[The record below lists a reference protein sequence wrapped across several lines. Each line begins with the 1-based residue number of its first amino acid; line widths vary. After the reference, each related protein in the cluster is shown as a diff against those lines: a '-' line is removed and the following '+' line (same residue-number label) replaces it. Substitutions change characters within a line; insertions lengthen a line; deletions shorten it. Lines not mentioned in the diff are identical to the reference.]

1 MTIDLKT
8 SYMGL
13 SLPHPLVVG
22 ASPLVD
28 DLDQVRRIE
37 DAGAAA
43 LVMHSLFEEQI
54 LHADEGLAAHIDSH
68 EDFYAEAT
76 SYFPQQIEYNLGPE
90 DYIDQIGRIHEIVSM
105 PVIGSLNGIH
115 LGSWVEYARHMETA
129 GVAALEIN
137 LYDQPTNATRSARDV
152 ENEYAQIVEAVCQ
165 SISIPVA
172 VKLSPFFTSLPHLVH
187 RLKEAG
193 AEGLVLFNR
202 FYQPDIDVEELEME
216 PRLQLS
222 DSSELL
228 LRLRWLA
235 ILYRQHGLD
244 LACSGGVHRV
254 EDLVKALMSGADIV
268 QVVSC
273 LLRNGPGYLAEL
285 HGLLLEWMETFEYQ
299 SVEQMKGSMSYQNTP
314 NPEAIER
321 ANYVKILQSW
331 KA

>member
-1 MTIDLKT
+1 MTIDLST

-43 LVMHSLFEEQI
+43 LVMHSLFEEQMI
-54 LHADEGLAAHIDSH
+54 HADEGLAAHIDSH
-68 EDFYAEAT
+68 ANFYAEAT
-76 SYFPQQIEYNLGPE
+76 SYFPHQIEYHLGPE
-90 DYIDQIGRIHEIVSM
+90 DYLDQIGRIREIVSM

-129 GVAALEIN
+129 GVDALEIN
-137 LYDQPTNATRSARDV
+137 LYDQPTDASRSSRDV
-152 ENEYAQIVEAVCQ
+152 EKEYAQIVKAVCE
-165 SISIPVA
+165 SVSIPVA
-172 VKLSPFFTSLPHLVH
+172 VKLSPFFTSLPHLV
-187 RLKEAG
+187 RQLREAG
-193 AEGLVLFNR
+193 ASGLVLFNR
-202 FYQPDIDVEELEME
+202 FYQPDIDIEELEME
-216 PRLQLS
+216 PRLRLS

-235 ILYRQHGLD
+235 ILYRQFGVD

-254 EDLVKALMSGADIV
+254 EDVIKSLMSGADVV
-268 QVVSC
+268 QLVSC
-273 LLRNGPGYLAEL
+273 LLRNGPGYLADLREL
-285 HGLLLEWMETFEYQ
+285 LVEWMESFEYQ
-299 SVEQMKGSMSYQNTP
+299 SVKQMKGSMSYQNTP
-314 NPEAIER
+314 NPEAVER

-331 KA
+331 NA